1 MFQAVASAHTV
12 QNSDRDLLIT
22 VLLADDSEIV
32 RRGIRQLLATRNEIE
47 IVAEAADYAQTIQLA
62 NDLKPRLIVMD
73 LHMPEEFKA
82 SSQDIKSHLHC
93 GSEILAISF
102 SNDEDTM
109 ALARN
114 FGATVLLDKISLAD
128 TLIPTIVRLGQRRR
142 TAVAS

>member
-1 MFQAVASAHTV
+1 MSQALARSNSV
-12 QNSDRDLLIT
+12 QDNDLSIT

-32 RRGIRQLLATRNEIE
+32 RKGIRQLLATRSEIE
-47 IVAEAADYAQTIQLA
+47 IVAEAADFAQTIRLA

-73 LHMPEEFKA
+73 LHMPEELKA
-82 SSQDIKSHLHC
+82 SSLDIKSHLNC
-93 GSEILAISF
+93 GSEILAISL

-109 ALARN
+109 ALARS

-142 TAVAS
+142 SAVAS

>member
-1 MFQAVASAHTV
+1 MFQTMASSDTV
-12 QNSDRDLLIT
+12 QSSDLSIT

-32 RRGIRQLLATRNEIE
+32 RKGIRQLLATRSEIE
-47 IVAEAADYAQTIQLA
+47 IVAEAADFAQTIRLA

-82 SSQDIKSHLHC
+82 SSLDIKSHLNC
-93 GSEILAISF
+93 GSEILAISL

-109 ALARN
+109 ALARS

-142 TAVAS
+142 SAVAS